1 MWSDVVDL
9 RDFYASSLGQ
19 VAARAVRARLRLAWP
34 DVRGLRV
41 LGLGYAPPV
50 LRPFAEEAE
59 RVVAAMPMGQ
69 GVLYWPRGALN
80 RSVLVD
86 ELELPFPDNSFDR
99 IVLVH
104 AVENAESL
112 RPMLREVW
120 RVLSDAGRMI
130 VVVPNRRGIW
140 SRIERTPFAHGHPYS
155 ASQLSRLLR
164 DNLFTPASTD
174 GALFVPPSRSR
185 MVLGAA
191 AAWENIGLRFLP
203 RLAGVVI
210 MEATKQIY
218 AVSGTAARARRRP
231 AYVPARGLKPASQG
245 KVGRVSREERPPVPR

>member
-19 VAARAVRARLRLAWP
+19 VTARAIRARLRHAWP
-34 DVRGLRV
+34 NVRGQRV
-41 LGLGYAPPV
+41 LGLGYTAPY
-50 LRPFAEEAE
+50 LRAFMDEAE
-59 RVVAAMPMGQ
+59 RVAAAMPMGQ
-69 GVLYWPRGALN
+69 GVLAWPRGAPNL
-80 RSVLVD
+80 SVLVD
-86 ELELPFPDNSFDR
+86 ELDLPFADNAFDR

-112 RPMLREVW
+112 RPMLREAW
-120 RVLSDAGRMI
+120 RVLTDSGRMI

-164 DNLFTPASTD
+164 DNLFTPTATD
-174 GALFVPPSRSR
+174 GALFVPPSHSR

-191 AAWENIGLRFLP
+191 AAWENIGLRLLP
-203 RLAGVVI
+203 RFAGVVI
-210 MEATKQIY
+210 MEASKQIY
-218 AVSGTAARARRRP
+218 AISPTAARARRRP
-231 AYVPARGLKPASQG
+231 AYA
-245 KVGRVSREERPPVPR
+245 PVRSVNRISEG